1 MKKKL
6 KRPALMPQNGDLS
19 RAEVMAPFHL
29 PDLAL
34 LMLTS
39 PLLQL
44 HQPAALHLPLLL
56 ELCTKN
62 TLSFIRS
69 PECQVQ
75 L

>member
-1 MKKKL
+1 
-6 KRPALMPQNGDLS
+6 MPQNRDLP
-19 RAEVMAPFHL
+19 RAEVMAPSHL
-29 PDLAL
+29 LDPAL
-34 LMLTS
+34 LMSTFL
-39 PLLQL
+39 LLQL

-69 PECQVQ
+69 PKCQVQ

>member
-1 MKKKL
+1 
-6 KRPALMPQNGDLS
+6 
-19 RAEVMAPFHL
+19 MAPSHL
-29 PDLAL
+29 PDPAL
-34 LMLTS
+34 LMPTF
-39 PLLQL
+39 LLQQL